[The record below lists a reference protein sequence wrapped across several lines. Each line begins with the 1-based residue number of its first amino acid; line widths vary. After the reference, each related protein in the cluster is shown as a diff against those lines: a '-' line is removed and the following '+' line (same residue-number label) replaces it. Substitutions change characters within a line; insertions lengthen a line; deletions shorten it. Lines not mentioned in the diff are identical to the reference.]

1 MSLAELT
8 GGDSV
13 VAYSVIPGLKSRPA
27 IGLKSRYKIVKKSI
41 PLYFF
46 I

>member
-1 MSLAELT
+1 VSLAELT

-13 VAYSVIPGLKSRPA
+13 KSRPA